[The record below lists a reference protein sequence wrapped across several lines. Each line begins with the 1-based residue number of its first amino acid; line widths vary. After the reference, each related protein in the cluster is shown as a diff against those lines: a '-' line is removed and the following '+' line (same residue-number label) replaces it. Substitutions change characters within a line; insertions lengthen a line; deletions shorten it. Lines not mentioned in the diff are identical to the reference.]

1 MRAEKPWTPS
11 GHIETCILL
20 SVKPIEFVGNSLDDL
35 REFPVGA
42 RRECGYHLD
51 RVQHGFDPSD
61 WKPMP
66 TVGSGVREIRV
77 REQGGAFRVIYVAKL
92 ADGVYVLHCFQK
104 RTQQTARADLDLAGR
119 RYKQIVSE
127 VQDRAGERT

>member
-1 MRAEKPWTPS
+1 M
-11 GHIETCILL
+11 
-20 SVKPIEFVGNSLDDL
+20 
-35 REFPVGA
+35 GA
-42 RRECGYHLD
+42 RRECDYQLD

-66 TVGSGVREIRV
+66 AVGSGVREIRV
-77 REQGGAFRVIYVAKL
+77 REQGGAFGVIYVASL
-92 ADGVYVLHCFQK
+92 ADRVYVLHCFQE

-127 VQDRAGERT
+127 VQDRAGERA